1 MRGGAYPYRRNFV
14 GMARKITLE
23 LPDQLD
29 MDEKELLLML
39 AAHLYG
45 DGKLSLGQAAGMAG
59 MGKPEFI
66 HSLGR
71 FGVSLFNA
79 PVDDYLKDI
88 RNA

>member
-1 MRGGAYPYRRNFV
+1 
-14 GMARKITLE
+14 MARKITLE

-29 MDEKELLLML
+29 MDEKEVLLML

-45 DGKLSLGQAAGMAG
+45 DGKLSMGQAAGMVG
-59 MGKPEFI
+59 MGKTEFMKV
-66 HSLGR
+66 LGR
-71 FGVSLFNA
+71 FGVSVFNA

>member
-1 MRGGAYPYRRNFV
+1 
-14 GMARKITLE
+14 MARKITLE
-23 LPDQLD
+23 LPDHLD

-45 DGKLSLGQAAGMAG
+45 DGRLSLGQAAGMAG
-59 MGKPEFI
+59 MEKPEFI
-66 HSLGR
+66 LVLGR

-79 PVDDYLKDI
+79 PVEDYLKDI